1 MDQEQTI
8 EEVIESFT
16 DVRQKYFSEYYVA
29 TLNGAEAARQAGYS
43 IKGAKEQAS
52 LLLTYTNVAA
62 YIAHLKAERSKKIG
76 VSAEEILEQLN
87 TFRKANINDYV
98 EIVKSTY
105 VNDKGKEVPCKKL
118 EFKAF
123 EDLTEEQK
131 SCIESVKMGAH
142 GIELKLHGKD
152 WTIEKIN
159 KHIDFYEKD
168 NKKTLDINKPFSILF
183 SEDETND

>member
-8 EEVIESFT
+8 EEVIESLEPK
-16 DVRQKYFSEYYVA
+16 QKIFCEIYVGS
-29 TLNGAEAARQAGYS
+29 LNGADSARKAGYS
-43 IKGAKEQAS
+43 TKCAKETAS
-52 LLLTYTNVAA
+52 VILTYTNVKT
-62 YIAHLKAERSKKIG
+62 YIDYLKAERSKKIG
-76 VSAEEILEQLN
+76 VTAEEILEQLN

-105 VNDKGKEVPCKKL
+105 VNDKGKEVPYKKL

-168 NKKTLDINKPFSILF
+168 NNKTLEIIKPFSILF